1 MTENKLIVYEEQV
14 KSLIHKIR
22 GVKVMFDFD
31 LAQLYG
37 VETRVLKQSV
47 RRNIHRFPSDF
58 MFELSKEE
66 SENWRSQIVI
76 SNPNA
81 KMGFRRKP
89 MVFTELGVAMLASV
103 LNSKRAIE
111 ANIAIMRAFVQMRQI
126 SFKYE
131 EIMATLE
138 DIQEK
143 IDLHD
148 DKIDI
153 LELFIKKHM
162 LEDIDKGN
170 KH

>member
-1 MTENKLIVYEEQV
+1 MTDKELIIYEEQV
-14 KSLIHKIR
+14 KSLIHEIP
-22 GVKVMFDFD
+22 GIKVMFDFD

-37 VETRVLKQSV
+37 VETKQLKRQV
-47 RRNIHRFPSDF
+47 RRNINRFPPDF
-58 MFELSKEE
+58 MFEISKEE
-66 SENWRSQIVI
+66 NTILKSQIGT
-76 SNPNA
+76 SSWGESRYP
-81 KMGFRRKP
+81 P
-89 MVFTELGVAMLASV
+89 MAFTELGVAMLASV
-103 LNSKRAIE
+103 LNSKRAVE

-131 EIMATLE
+131 EIMAALE

-162 LEDIDKGN
+162 LDDIDKNG